1 MAEDD
6 AAADQEQQQQ
16 PPQVQM
22 RVLAQ
27 FIRDMSFENVM
38 AQKGASGQIE
48 PDINVQVSV
57 DARRR
62 QVEHQ
67 YDVTLKLNITNKAK
81 GMDDILFLM
90 ELDYYGIF
98 HVEGIPSEQL
108 QPFLLI
114 ECPRLLFP
122 YVRRIVSDVTSDGGF
137 PPLNL
142 DQIDFVQIYRQR
154 LAHVQAQ
161 AQAQQK
167 DQKADA

>member
-6 AAADQEQQQQ
+6 AAADQEQQQA
-16 PPQVQM
+16 PQVQM

-27 FIRDMSFENVM
+27 FIRDLSFENVM

-81 GMDDILFLM
+81 GMDDVLFLM

-98 HVEGIPSEQL
+98 HVEGIPPEQL

-122 YVRRIVSDVTSDGGF
+122 YVRRIVSDITSDGGF

-161 AQAQQK
+161 QK